1 MSNRL
6 EAAGALPLIM
16 DPFQAMKLGQAVNA
30 NQRQMEQ
37 TVALGEAFMALF
49 RHIAGLLSWIG
60 RSINHAQEMRV
71 LFEMSD
77 RQLADIGIQRDQ
89 IATLCAQS
97 RLDEGFGGGR

>member
-16 DPFQAMKLGQAVNA
+16 DPIQAMKLGQSVNTSR
-30 NQRQMEQ
+30 RQMEQ
-37 TVALGEAFMALF
+37 TIALGEAFMALF
-49 RHIAGLLSWIG
+49 RDIAGLFSWIG
-60 RSINHAQEMRV
+60 RSIKHAQEMRV
-71 LFEMSD
+71 LSDMSD

-97 RLDEGFGGGR
+97 RVDEGFGGGR